1 MLARLYAILDTDLLS
16 AHSVAIASVAAGL
29 RAAGVK
35 LVQYR
40 NKQGSAREM
49 LRDASLL
56 REIFPASEDLRLLFN
71 DRPDLALLADF
82 DGVHVGQGDVSA
94 DDARSI
100 VGSGRWVG
108 VSTNSADQVM
118 EADQTSCDYI
128 AYGPIFPTTTKL
140 NPDPTVGLAG
150 LTAVRALTAKPLVV
164 IGGITRKNCWS
175 VLDAGADSVAVIS
188 DLLPANSDPNTAQA
202 ATRQIAEEFLSLL
215 R

>member
-16 AHSVAIASVAAGL
+16 ARSLAIASIAAGL

-40 NKQGSAREM
+40 NKQGNAREM

-71 DRPDLALLADF
+71 DRPDLALLAGF

-128 AYGPIFPTTTKL
+128 AYGPIFPTASKI

-150 LTAVRALTAKPLVV
+150 LGAARALTAKPLVA
-164 IGGITRKNCWS
+164 IGGITRKNCRS

-202 ATRQIAEEFLSLL
+202 ATRQIAEEFFSLL

>member
-16 AHSVAIASVAAGL
+16 ARSLAIASIAAGL

-71 DRPDLALLADF
+71 DRPDLALLAGF

-128 AYGPIFPTTTKL
+128 AYGPIFPTASKI

-150 LTAVRALTAKPLVV
+150 LGAARALTAKPLVA
-164 IGGITRKNCWS
+164 IGGITRKNCRS

-202 ATRQIAEEFLSLL
+202 ATRQIAEEFFSLL